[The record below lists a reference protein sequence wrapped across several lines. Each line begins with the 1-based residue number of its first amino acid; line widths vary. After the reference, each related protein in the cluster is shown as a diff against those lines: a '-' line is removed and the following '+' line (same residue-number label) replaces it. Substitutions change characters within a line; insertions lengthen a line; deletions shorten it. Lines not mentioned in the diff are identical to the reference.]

1 MRWRRL
7 VEVQVDSQSRKLL
20 EAFEPI
26 PEGPGPAS
34 IGLADFGD
42 PRLWRAVA
50 QELVVRGWLRAAA
63 QPDRYERTEDG
74 RLALAKPLDVTLYTR
89 PGCHLCE
96 EAKAQIAP
104 LLRTAGARLREVK
117 IDADPALR
125 ALYDYDVPVI
135 LLGARK
141 VAKHRVD
148 LEQFGR
154 QLAEA
159 VRSAQAASG

>member
-1 MRWRRL
+1 M
-7 VEVQVDSQSRKLL
+7 DSQTRKLL
-20 EAFEPI
+20 EAFEPT
-26 PEGPGPAS
+26 PDGPGPAS
-34 IGLADFGD
+34 VGLEGFGD

-50 QELVVRGWLRAAA
+50 QELVVRGWLRAAS
-63 QPDRYERTEDG
+63 QPDRYERTENG
-74 RLALAKPLDVTLYTR
+74 RLALAGPLDVTLYTR

-104 LLRTAGARLREVK
+104 LLQRAGARLCEVN

-148 LEQFGR
+148 LEQFR
-154 QLAEA
+154 KQLEEA
-159 VRSAQAASG
+159 RRSARTKSA